1 MCSRTQLD
9 SLFPAVWRTTT
20 IGGLTYAYV
29 DEGVGHPVV
38 LVHGNP
44 TWSFHFRSLVDRLP
58 AAGYRVVAPDHIGM
72 GRSAKPTR
80 TGYPHT
86 LARRVAD
93 FTEFMAA
100 VVPDGPVTL
109 VVHDWGGS
117 IALTWAVAHPDRIAR
132 LVLLNTAAF
141 PLPAGKGLPLAL
153 RATRTPLGALAVLYG
168 NAFAVG
174 AALLGA
180 RRRLPAPVR
189 RGYLAPYDRP
199 SRRVAVLEFVRD
211 IPVRTGDP
219 AYAVLRDTEQRLAV
233 FRDRPVLIC
242 WGMRDFVLDADIL
255 RRWLEIFP
263 AADVHRFADAGHY
276 VMEDATEAVGDLV
289 VELLARPSSAAPA
302 GAR

>member
-1 MCSRTQLD
+1 MK
-9 SLFPAVWRTTT
+9 LFPAVPRATTV
-20 IGGLTYAYV
+20 GGLTYAYV
-29 DEGVGHPVV
+29 DEGAGHPVV

-44 TWSFHFRSLVDRLP
+44 SWSFHFRSLVDRLP
-58 AAGYRVVAPDHIGM
+58 AAGYRAVAPDHIGM
-72 GRSAKPTR
+72 GRSAKPAR

-93 FTEFMAA
+93 FTEFMAT
-100 VVPDGPVTL
+100 VVPEGPVTL
-109 VVHDWGGS
+109 VVHDWGGA
-117 IALTWAVAHPDRIAR
+117 IALAWAVAHPDRIAG

-141 PLPAGKGLPLAL
+141 PLPAGKALPLAL

-168 NAFAVG
+168 NAFARG
-174 AALLGA
+174 ATLLGV
-180 RRRLPAPVR
+180 RRRMSAAVR

-219 AYAVLRDTEQRLAV
+219 AYGVLRDTEQRLAA

-255 RRWLEIFP
+255 RRWLSIFP

-276 VMEDATEAVGDLV
+276 VLEDAAEAMGDLV
-289 VELLARPSSAAPA
+289 VDFLARTCRVVPA
-302 GAR
+302 